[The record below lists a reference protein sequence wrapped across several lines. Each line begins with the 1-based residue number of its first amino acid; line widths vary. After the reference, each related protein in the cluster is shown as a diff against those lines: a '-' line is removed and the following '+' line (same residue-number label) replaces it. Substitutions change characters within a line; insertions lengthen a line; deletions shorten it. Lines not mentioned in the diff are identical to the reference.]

1 MGALKDLLGSAYKEG
16 MTEAEID
23 AALSAGKYVNLKDGR
38 YVDKDKYDR
47 LETENNTLKAN
58 NKSAE
63 DLQKELDTLKA
74 EKTDRDLNDKL
85 LGLGFKKDALKYVKG
100 DITDK
105 TLVIGDK
112 DEDNKKNVAEY
123 LKAHPQFGETTN
135 PQSKGK
141 PFVIGSKAHIDDK
154 QGGLGGNGGNGG
166 DNNKEVNQSIND
178 AIRAAAKGG
187 TTTI

>member
-23 AALSAGKYVNLKDGR
+23 AALSAGKYVNLKDGK

-58 NKSAE
+58 NKSVE

-74 EKTDRDLNDKL
+74 EKADRDLSEKL
-85 LGLGFKKDALKYVKG
+85 IGLGFKKDALKYVKG
-100 DITDK
+100 DINDK

-112 DEDNKKNVAEY
+112 DDDNKKNVAEY
-123 LKAHPQFGETTN
+123 LKSHPQFGESA
-135 PQSKGK
+135 PAPRGK
-141 PFVIGSKAHIDDK
+141 PIVIGTKVEGDGNQGNNQGDGKA
-154 QGGLGGNGGNGG
+154 
-166 DNNKEVNQSIND
+166 EVNKGIND

>member
-16 MTEAEID
+16 MTETEID
-23 AALSAGKYVNLKDGR
+23 TALSAGKYVNLKDGK

-47 LETENNTLKAN
+47 LETEYNTLKAN
-58 NKSAE
+58 SKSAE
-63 DLQKELDTLKA
+63 ELRKENETLKA
-74 EKTDRDLNDKL
+74 EKSERELNDKL

-100 DITDK
+100 DINDK

-112 DEDNKKNVAEY
+112 DDDNKKAVADY
-123 LKAHPQFGETTN
+123 LKSHPQFGENQN
-135 PQSKGK
+135 PAPKGK
-141 PFVIGSKAHIDDK
+141 PFVIGTKVDTPS
-154 QGGLGGNGGNGG
+154 GTGEGNNGGNTA
-166 DNNKEVNQSIND
+166 EVNKGIND